1 MTGHRNESTTA
12 SRREPLLH
20 RLYRALGPLAG
31 GLILDF
37 ADLATFGPV
46 GLVGGLV
53 VGIAVGWW
61 ICSIYELSWEV
72 RFLIAVIAGIYCTIP
87 YTEMLPLA
95 TLISAIARFQ
105 PRELPAPED
114 E

>member
-1 MTGHRNESTTA
+1 MPSEQRESDLP
-12 SRREPLLH
+12 RRETLLR

-31 GLILDF
+31 GIILDF

-46 GLVGGLV
+46 GLVGGLF

-61 ICSIYELSWEV
+61 ICSIYELSWQT
-72 RFLIAVIAGIYCTIP
+72 RFLVAVIAGVYCTIP
-87 YTEMLPLA
+87 LTEMLPLA

-105 PRELPAPED
+105 PRELPHDAE
-114 E
+114 

>member
-1 MTGHRNESTTA
+1 MASNCSNTGAPR
-12 SRREPLLH
+12 RRETLLQ

-31 GLILDF
+31 GMILDF
-37 ADLATFGPV
+37 ADLATFGPL
-46 GLVGGLV
+46 GLALGLP

-61 ICSIYELSWEV
+61 ICSIYELSWQV
-72 RFLIAVIAGIYCTIP
+72 RFLVAVIAGIYCMVPFTGA
-87 YTEMLPLA
+87 LPLA

-105 PRELPAPED
+105 PRELPED

>member
-1 MTGHRNESTTA
+1 MSSNGSNTDVP
-12 SRREPLLH
+12 RRQETLLR

-31 GLILDF
+31 GMILDF
-37 ADLATFGPV
+37 VDLAKFGPL
-46 GLVGGLV
+46 GLALGLP

-61 ICSIYELSWEV
+61 ICSIYELSWQV
-72 RFLIAVIAGIYCTIP
+72 RFLVAVVAGIYCMAPFTGV
-87 YTEMLPLA
+87 LPLA

-105 PRELPAPED
+105 PRELSDD